1 MPESSGGRLAS
12 RYLLRRQLGSG
23 GMGTVWLGWD
33 EMLEREVA
41 IKELRLPDGLDEAER
56 AHIVERAVREARA
69 AARVRH
75 PGIVSLHDVLVEDG
89 RPWIIMEL
97 LRGRTLADEV
107 KERGPLSPERA
118 ARVGA
123 EVLDALREAH
133 AHGVQHRDVK
143 PANVFLNEDGRT
155 MLTDFGIA
163 RLEGQVTLTAA
174 DATIGSPGFIS
185 PERLDGATGGPASD
199 LWSLGS
205 TLYFATEGA
214 PAYGGD
220 PVERIR
226 ATLASTTPPP
236 PRRAGALGP
245 LLMWMMD
252 RNPAARPDTATAHRL
267 LGDVAA
273 GRSPELPPMPAS
285 PTPIPPASFGPYN
298 EPISSAPVAP
308 GPGYPGP
315 QSGQGGAPGHPV
327 WQGAGGPGH
336 PVGVADR
343 SAPYDVAR
351 QPGPYNVAQQPG
363 LYDPRAAAPGM
374 PNAAADLAFQG
385 AHGPRT
391 GPTHPAVPNTPGT
404 AGPTATRR
412 RVLLVSA
419 VVALV
424 AVVAA
429 VVAFVVLPDDGARKA
444 PSFTRPVDFCTLLTS
459 EQVHEIVR
467 TAPAPKGSVAEAGCE
482 WSVRGEGVSLI
493 PKKDSDTP
501 DPWAMTEESSG
512 LLFES
517 LAKKYAK
524 GRKGDWTWKEI
535 GQTRPIAFVQ
545 TTPRAVEGVGDEALA
560 YEFTTSQGHAFTGV
574 VLFRLGDLVV
584 EAGYS
589 TLSTTPT
596 DDDIRSAALSAAR
609 MADAALRAKG

>member
-23 GMGTVWLGWD
+23 GMGTVWLAWD
-33 EMLEREVA
+33 EMLQREVA

-56 AHIVERAVREARA
+56 AHTVERAVREARA

-75 PGIVSLHDVLVEDG
+75 PGIVSLHDVLVEDR

-107 KERGPLSPERA
+107 KERGPLPPERA

-133 AHGVQHRDVK
+133 AHGIQHRDVK

-174 DATIGSPGFIS
+174 DTTIGSPGFIS

-199 LWSLGS
+199 LWSLGAS
-205 TLYFATEGA
+205 LYLATEGA
-214 PAYGGD
+214 PAYDGG
-220 PVERIR
+220 PVERIH
-226 ATLASTTPPP
+226 ATLANRTPPP

-252 RNPAARPDTATAHRL
+252 RDPAARPDTATALRL
-267 LGDVAA
+267 LIDISE
-273 GRSPELPPMPAS
+273 GRSPTLSPVPAA
-285 PTPIPPASFGPYN
+285 PAPIPPASFGPYN
-298 EPISSAPVAP
+298 EPIPPGPVAP

-315 QSGQGGAPGHPV
+315 QSGQGGAPFAGATGYPV

-336 PVGVADR
+336 PVGVADH
-343 SAPYDVAR
+343 SNPHNVVH
-351 QPGPYNVAQQPG
+351 QPGPH
-363 LYDPRAAAPGM
+363 DPWAAAPGM
-374 PNAAADLAFQG
+374 PNAAVDVAFPG
-385 AHGPRT
+385 APHGPRT
-391 GPTHPAVPNTPGT
+391 GPTHPAVPNAPGT
-404 AGPTATRR
+404 ADPPATRR
-412 RVLLVSA
+412 RMLLGGA

-424 AVVAA
+424 AAVAA
-429 VVAFVVLPDDGARKA
+429 TVAFVVLPDGSAQKA
-444 PSFTRPVDFCTLLTS
+444 PSFTRPVDFCALLTS
-459 EQVHEIVR
+459 EQVHEVVR
-467 TAPAPKGSVAEAGCE
+467 TAPAPKGAVSGAGCE
-482 WSVRGEGVSLI
+482 WAVRGEGISLI

-501 DPWAMTEESSG
+501 DPWAMTEESSS
-512 LLFES
+512 LLYES

-524 GRKGDWTWKEI
+524 GLKGDWKWKEI

-545 TTPRAVEGVGDEALA
+545 TAPRPVKGVGDEALA
-560 YEFTTSQGHAFTGV
+560 YEFTTAQGHTFGGV

-584 EAGYS
+584 EAAYS

-596 DDDIRSAALSAAR
+596 DDDIRSAALSVAR
-609 MADAALRAKG
+609 MGDAALRTKG